1 MITLIDMSTG
11 KKIVEP
17 GAVNLADTYGDEV
30 LNAGWLPRPELQP
43 ELLPGLQSATPA
55 KAAQSE
61 PLQDVE
67 DFLRQMYR
75 SQG

>member
-11 KKIVEP
+11 KKIEEP
-17 GAVNLADTYGDEV
+17 DAYGDEV

-43 ELLPGLQSATPA
+43 ELLLGLQSATPA